1 MPEDNIAL
9 LVPGIPS
16 SQIPE
21 PELHKFLNIQP
32 IGGHDIVAP
41 RRGEPGLV
49 SRVEGPPDSIVRLEY
64 ESGLVE
70 YLRLDQFQN
79 LLPKPRSES

>member
-1 MPEDNIAL
+1 MI
-9 LVPGIPS
+9 S
-16 SQIPE
+16 W
-21 PELHKFLNIQP
+21 
-32 IGGHDIVAP
+32 
-41 RRGEPGLV
+41 RRGEPGV
-49 SRVEGPPDSIVRLEY
+49 VWRVEGLPDSIVRLEY